1 MATRADLPKNREA
14 DEMRKVAREVAIEY
28 LRKLA
33 TPDEREKIIKAATK
47 EWLDTRFGGI
57 YFSLQAVVATIFAYL
72 VYLWITSVPPAK

>member
-1 MATRADLPKNREA
+1 MATRADLPKNAAA

-47 EWLDTRFGGI
+47 EWLDARFGGV
-57 YFSLQAVVATIFAYL
+57 YLSLQAVVAFIFAYL
-72 VYLWITSVPPAK
+72 VYLWISTSPSK